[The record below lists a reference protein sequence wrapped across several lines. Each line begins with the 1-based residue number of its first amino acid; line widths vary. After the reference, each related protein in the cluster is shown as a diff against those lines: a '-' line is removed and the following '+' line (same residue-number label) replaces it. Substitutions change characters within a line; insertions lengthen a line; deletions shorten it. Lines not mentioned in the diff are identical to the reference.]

1 MTGGVVHPCHGTM
14 GLQPTSCER
23 CPLSG
28 EFPACR
34 IIQTFAFSSSTG
46 GARACAHFCVNI
58 LRIFDHEH
66 LKNICANALQAF
78 NTIMERLHGLE
89 GAIESVADDMQL
101 SESSLVRASSQGAL
115 PPVAAASAG
124 SVTHSVTSDDF
135 TQQFLTG
142 PATGPATESVAH
154 MMCDVGRVL
163 I

>member
-1 MTGGVVHPCHGTM
+1 MSALYRHLHLAVRPVEHVHA
-14 GLQPTSCER
+14 S
-23 CPLSG
+23 CPL
-28 EFPACR
+28 
-34 IIQTFAFSSSTG
+34 
-46 GARACAHFCVNI
+46 CVNI

-66 LKNICANALQAF
+66 LKHIRANVLQAF
-78 NTIMERLHGLE
+78 NTIMERLHGVLKE
-89 GAIESVADDMQL
+89 AIESAADDT
-101 SESSLVRASSQGAL
+101 ESSLVRASSQGAL
-115 PPVAAASAG
+115 PPVAAG